1 MPPPAPSGAAFLII
15 NQMLPSV
22 KINYLN
28 GLLGA
33 APDNQDGL
41 LGLVVLGATAVSTT
55 FALGTPY
62 RLVRPDDLAALG
74 ITATNNARIVE
85 LVKQFYA
92 EAEEG
97 TPVYLLGLES
107 TSMTTV
113 LDVDN
118 GPMKAI
124 LQSLRGAL
132 RGLIVASASTAT
144 VTVEDGLDPDVLTAM
159 PKAQALAVWA
169 ADNLYAP
176 LFVILEGRH
185 FTSASDAPD
194 LTALAYNRV
203 GVFIGDVVTG
213 SINAAVGTLAGRIA
227 ASPVQRNIGRVASG
241 ALAPEEMF
249 IGSSSVDLAM
259 SVVDALYAK
268 GYICPRIYVGLS
280 GYYMVDDH
288 LAVAGTDD
296 YAHLTARRTVDKAAR
311 IAYVTMLQFLIDEI
325 EVNADGTMQTPIL
338 KSWQAAV
345 EDAINQ
351 QMSAAGELS
360 VVAGS
365 GCKFFIDPQQNILS
379 TSKVEGTL
387 KVRPFGY
394 ARDIIVN
401 IGLLTQNS

>member
-1 MPPPAPSGAAFLII
+1 
-15 NQMLPSV
+15 MLPRV

-28 GLLGA
+28 GLLGT

-55 FALGTPY
+55 FVLGKQY
-62 RLVRPDDLAALG
+62 RLVRPEDLVGLG

-85 LVKQFYA
+85 LVNQFFA

-97 TPVYLLGLES
+97 TPVYLIGIAA
-107 TSMTTV
+107 TAMTTV

-124 LQSLRGAL
+124 LQELRGSL
-132 RGLIVASASTAT
+132 RGLIVASASTASVT
-144 VTVEDGLDPDVLTAM
+144 VTDGLDPDVLTAM
-159 PKAQALAVWA
+159 PKAQALAEWA

-176 LFVILEGRH
+176 IFVILEGRH
-185 FTSASDAPD
+185 FESAGDAPD
-194 LTALAYNRV
+194 LKALTYNRV

-241 ALAPEEMF
+241 ALAPAQMF
-249 IGSSSVDLAM
+249 IGASTVDQAM
-259 SVVDALYAK
+259 SVVDTLYSK

-280 GYYMVDDH
+280 GYYLVDDP

-311 IAYVTMLQFLIDEI
+311 IAYLTMLQFLLDEI
-325 EVNADGTMQTPIL
+325 EVNTDGTMQTPVL

-345 EDAINQ
+345 EDAINA

-360 VVAGS
+360 VVDGS
-365 GCKFFIDPQQNILS
+365 GCKFFIDPSQNVLS
-379 TSKVEGTL
+379 TSKVEGVL
-387 KVRPFGY
+387 KVRPYGY
-394 ARDIIVN
+394 AREIVVN
-401 IGLLTQNS
+401 IGFLTNNN

>member
-1 MPPPAPSGAAFLII
+1 
-15 NQMLPSV
+15 MLPRV

-28 GLLGA
+28 GLLGTV
-33 APDNQDGL
+33 PENQDGL

-55 FALGTPY
+55 FELGKTY
-62 RLVRPDDLAALG
+62 RLVRPDDLDALG
-74 ITATNNARIVE
+74 INTTNNARIVE

-97 TPVYLLGLES
+97 TPVYLIGIAA
-107 TSMTTV
+107 TAMTTV

-132 RGLIVASASTAT
+132 RGLIVASASTSAAT
-144 VTVEDGLDPDVLTAM
+144 VTDGLDPDVLTAM
-159 PKAQALAVWA
+159 PKAQALATWA

-176 LFVILEGRH
+176 IFVILEGRQ
-185 FTSASDAPD
+185 FTSAADAPD

-203 GVFIGDVVTG
+203 GVFIGDVVTA
-213 SINAAVGTLAGRIA
+213 SKNAAVGTLAGRIA
-227 ASPVQRNIGRVASG
+227 SAPVQRNIGRVASG
-241 ALAPEEMF
+241 ALAPVEMF
-249 IGSSSVDLAM
+249 IGSSSVDEAM

-268 GYICPRIYVGLS
+268 GYITPRIYIGLS
-280 GYYMVDDH
+280 GYYLVDDH

-311 IAYVTMLQFLIDEI
+311 IAYVTMLQFLLDEI
-325 EVNADGTMQTPIL
+325 EVNNDGTMQQPVL

-345 EDAINQ
+345 EDAINA

-360 VVAGS
+360 VVDGS
-365 GCKFFIDPQQNILS
+365 GCKFYIDPKQNVLS
-379 TSKVEGTL
+379 SSKVEGTL

-394 ARDIIVN
+394 AQEIIVN
-401 IGLLTQNS
+401 IGFLTQNI

>member
-1 MPPPAPSGAAFLII
+1 
-15 NQMLPSV
+15 MLPRV

-28 GLLGA
+28 GLIGT

-55 FALGTPY
+55 FVLGTPY
-62 RLVRPDDLAALG
+62 RLVRPEDLTALG

-97 TPVYLLGLES
+97 TPVYLIGFEA
-107 TSMTTV
+107 TSMTSV

-118 GPMKAI
+118 GPMKGV
-124 LQSLRGAL
+124 LQALRGAL

-159 PKAQALAVWA
+159 PKAQALADWS
-169 ADNLYAP
+169 ADNIYAP
-176 LFVILEGRH
+176 IFVILEGRH
-185 FTSASDAPD
+185 FTSAADAPD

-203 GVFIGDVVTG
+203 GVFIGDTVTA

-227 ASPVQRNIGRVASG
+227 AIPVQRNIGRVASG
-241 ALAPEEMF
+241 ALAPVEMF
-249 IGSSSVDLAM
+249 IGDSPVDQAM

-280 GYYMVDDH
+280 GFYFVDDS
-288 LAVAGTDD
+288 LATAKTDD
-296 YAHLTARRTVDKAAR
+296 YAHLTARRTIDKAAR
-311 IAYVTMLQFLIDEI
+311 IAYLTMLQFMLDDI
-325 EVNADGTMQTPIL
+325 ELNTDGTMQQPVL
-338 KSWQAAV
+338 KDWQAQV
-345 EDAINQ
+345 ERAINT

-360 VVAGS
+360 VVDGS
-365 GCKFFIDPQQNILS
+365 GCKFWINPKQNVLT

-394 ARDIIVN
+394 SREIIVN
-401 IGLLTQNS
+401 IGFLTQNS

>member
-1 MPPPAPSGAAFLII
+1 
-15 NQMLPSV
+15 MLPRV

-28 GLLGA
+28 GLLGT
-33 APDNQDGL
+33 APENQDGL
-41 LGLVVLGATAVSTT
+41 LCLAVLGSTAVSST

-62 RLVRPDDLAALG
+62 RLVRPDELAALG

-85 LVKQFYA
+85 LVEQFYA

-97 TPVYLLGLES
+97 TPVYLLGIES

-124 LQSLRGAL
+124 LQRLRGAL
-132 RGLIVASASTAT
+132 RGLIVASASTASVT
-144 VTVEDGLDPDVLTAM
+144 VTDGLDPDVLTAM
-159 PKAQALAVWA
+159 PKAQALATWA

-176 LFVILEGRH
+176 IFIILEGRH
-185 FTSASDAPD
+185 FSSAADAPD

-241 ALAPEEMF
+241 ALAPQEMY

-268 GYICPRIYVGLS
+268 GYITPRIYVGLS
-280 GYYMVDDH
+280 GYYLVDDH

-311 IAYVTMLQFLIDEI
+311 IAYLTMLQFLLDEI
-325 EVNADGTMQTPIL
+325 EVNTDGTMQLPIL

-345 EDAINQ
+345 ENAINN
-351 QMSAAGELS
+351 QMSANGELS
-360 VVAGS
+360 VVDGS
-365 GCKFFIDPQQNILS
+365 GCKFYFDPSQNVLS

-394 ARDIIVN
+394 AREIIVN
-401 IGLLTQNS
+401 IGFLTSNS

>member
-1 MPPPAPSGAAFLII
+1 
-15 NQMLPSV
+15 MLPRV

-28 GLLGA
+28 GLLGT
-33 APDNQDGL
+33 APENQDGL
-41 LGLVVLGATAVSTT
+41 LCLAVLGATAVSST

-97 TPVYLLGLES
+97 TPVYLLGIES
-107 TSMTTV
+107 TSMTSV
-113 LDVDN
+113 LDVTT

-124 LQSLRGAL
+124 FESLRGAL
-132 RGLIVASASTAT
+132 RGLIVASASTASAT
-144 VTVEDGLDPDVLTAM
+144 VVDGLDPDVLTAL
-159 PKAQALAVWA
+159 PKAQALADWT

-176 LFVILEGRH
+176 LFIILEGRH
-185 FTSASDAPD
+185 FTSAADAPD
-194 LTALAYNRV
+194 LKELACNRV
-203 GVFIGDVVTG
+203 GIFIGDVVSG

-241 ALAPEEMF
+241 ALAPQEMY
-249 IGSSSVDLAM
+249 IGSSSIDLSM
-259 SVVDALYAK
+259 SVVDALYSK
-268 GYICPRIYVGLS
+268 GYMCPRIYVGLT
-280 GYYMVDDH
+280 GYYLVDDH
-288 LAVAGTDD
+288 LAVADTDD

-311 IAYVTMLQFLIDEI
+311 IAYITILRFLLDEI
-325 EVNADGTMQTPIL
+325 EVNTDGTMQRPIL

-345 EDAINQ
+345 ETAINQ
-351 QMSAAGELS
+351 QMSASGELS
-360 VVAGS
+360 VVDGS
-365 GCKFFIDPQQNILS
+365 GCKFYIDPSQNVLS

-394 ARDIIVN
+394 AREIIVN
-401 IGLLTQNS
+401 IGFLTSNS

>member
-1 MPPPAPSGAAFLII
+1 
-15 NQMLPSV
+15 MLPRV

-28 GLLGA
+28 GLIGT

-55 FALGTPY
+55 FVLGTPY
-62 RLVRPDDLAALG
+62 RLVRPEDLTALG

-97 TPVYLLGLES
+97 TPVYLIGFEA
-107 TSMTTV
+107 TSMTSV

-118 GPMKAI
+118 GPMKGV
-124 LQSLRGAL
+124 LQALRGAL

-159 PKAQALAVWA
+159 PKAQALADWA
-169 ADNLYAP
+169 ADNIYAP
-176 LFVILEGRH
+176 VFVILEGRH
-185 FTSASDAPD
+185 FTSAADAPD

-203 GVFIGDVVTG
+203 GVFIGDTVKS
-213 SINAAVGTLAGRIA
+213 SINACVGTLAGRIA

-241 ALAPEEMF
+241 ALAPVEMF
-249 IGSSSVDLAM
+249 IGDAPVDQAM

-280 GYYMVDDH
+280 GFYFVDDS
-288 LAVAGTDD
+288 LATAKTDD
-296 YAHLTARRTVDKAAR
+296 YAHLTARRTIDKAAR
-311 IAYVTMLQFLIDEI
+311 IAYLTMLQFMLDDI
-325 EVNADGTMQTPIL
+325 ELNTDGTMQQPVL
-338 KSWQAAV
+338 KDWQAQV
-345 EDAINQ
+345 ERAINT

-360 VVAGS
+360 VVDGS
-365 GCKFFIDPQQNILS
+365 GCKFWINPKQNVLT

-394 ARDIIVN
+394 SREIIVN
-401 IGLLTQNS
+401 IGFLTQNS

>member
-1 MPPPAPSGAAFLII
+1 
-15 NQMLPSV
+15 MLPRV

-28 GLLGA
+28 GLIGT

-55 FALGTPY
+55 FVLGTPY
-62 RLVRPDDLAALG
+62 RLVRPEDLTALG

-97 TPVYLLGLES
+97 TPVYLIGFEA
-107 TSMTTV
+107 TSMTSV

-118 GPMKAI
+118 GPMKGV
-124 LQSLRGAL
+124 LQALRGAL

-159 PKAQALAVWA
+159 PKAQALADWA
-169 ADNLYAP
+169 ADNIYAP
-176 LFVILEGRH
+176 VFVILEGRH
-185 FTSASDAPD
+185 FTSSADAPD

-203 GVFIGDVVTG
+203 GVFIGDTVKS
-213 SINAAVGTLAGRIA
+213 SINACVGTLAGRIA
-227 ASPVQRNIGRVASG
+227 AIPVQRNIGRVASG
-241 ALAPEEMF
+241 ALAPVEMF
-249 IGSSSVDLAM
+249 IGDAPVDQAM

-280 GYYMVDDH
+280 GFYFVDDS
-288 LAVAGTDD
+288 LATAKTDD
-296 YAHLTARRTVDKAAR
+296 YAHLTARRTIDKAAR
-311 IAYVTMLQFLIDEI
+311 IAYLTMLQFMLDDI
-325 EVNADGTMQTPIL
+325 ELNTDGTMQQPVL
-338 KSWQAAV
+338 KDWQAQV
-345 EDAINQ
+345 ERAINT

-360 VVAGS
+360 VVDGS
-365 GCKFFIDPQQNILS
+365 GCKFWINPKQNVLT

-394 ARDIIVN
+394 SRDIIVN
-401 IGLLTQNS
+401 IGFLTQNS

>member
-1 MPPPAPSGAAFLII
+1 
-15 NQMLPSV
+15 MLPRV

-132 RGLIVASASTAT
+132 RGLIVASA
-144 VTVEDGLDPDVLTAM
+144 
-159 PKAQALAVWA
+159 
-169 ADNLYAP
+169 
-176 LFVILEGRH
+176 
-185 FTSASDAPD
+185 
-194 LTALAYNRV
+194 
-203 GVFIGDVVTG
+203 
-213 SINAAVGTLAGRIA
+213 
-227 ASPVQRNIGRVASG
+227 
-241 ALAPEEMF
+241 
-249 IGSSSVDLAM
+249 
-259 SVVDALYAK
+259 
-268 GYICPRIYVGLS
+268 
-280 GYYMVDDH
+280 
-288 LAVAGTDD
+288 
-296 YAHLTARRTVDKAAR
+296 
-311 IAYVTMLQFLIDEI
+311 
-325 EVNADGTMQTPIL
+325 
-338 KSWQAAV
+338 
-345 EDAINQ
+345 
-351 QMSAAGELS
+351 
-360 VVAGS
+360 
-365 GCKFFIDPQQNILS
+365 
-379 TSKVEGTL
+379 
-387 KVRPFGY
+387 
-394 ARDIIVN
+394 
-401 IGLLTQNS
+401 

>member
-1 MPPPAPSGAAFLII
+1 
-15 NQMLPSV
+15 MLPRV

-28 GLLGA
+28 GLLGSV
-33 APDNQDGL
+33 PENQDGL
-41 LGLVVLGATAVSTT
+41 LALLVLGATAVSTT
-55 FALGTPY
+55 FELGKAY
-62 RLVRPDDLAALG
+62 RLVTAEDLNALG
-74 ITATNNARIVE
+74 ITTNNNARIVG

-97 TPVYLLGLES
+97 TPVYLIGLAA

-124 LQSLRGAL
+124 LQGLRGAL

-144 VTVEDGLDPDVLTAM
+144 ATVTDGIDPDVLTAM

-169 ADNLYAP
+169 ADSLYAP
-176 LFVILEGRH
+176 IFVILEGRH
-185 FTSASDAPD
+185 FTSATDAPD
-194 LTALAYNRV
+194 LKSLAYNRV
-203 GVFIGDVVTG
+203 GVFIGDVVTA

-227 ASPVQRNIGRVASG
+227 MAPVQRNIGRVASG
-241 ALAPEEMF
+241 ALAPLEMF
-249 IGSSSVDLAM
+249 IGSSAVDQAM

-268 GYICPRIYVGLS
+268 GYICPRIYVGLP
-280 GYYMVDDH
+280 GYYLVDDP

-311 IAYVTMLQFLIDEI
+311 IAYITMLQFLLDEI
-325 EVNADGTMQTPIL
+325 EVNTDGTMQQPVL

-345 EDAINQ
+345 EDAINA

-360 VVAGS
+360 IVDGS
-365 GCKFFIDPQQNILS
+365 GCKFFIDPTQNVLA

-394 ARDIIVN
+394 AREIVVN
-401 IGLLTQNS
+401 IGFLTTNS

>member
-1 MPPPAPSGAAFLII
+1 
-15 NQMLPSV
+15 MLPRV

-28 GLLGA
+28 GLIGT

-55 FALGTPY
+55 FVLGTPY
-62 RLVRPDDLAALG
+62 RLVRPEDLTALG

-97 TPVYLLGLES
+97 TPVYLIGFEA
-107 TSMTTV
+107 TSMTSV

-118 GPMKAI
+118 GPMKGV
-124 LQSLRGAL
+124 LQALRGAL

-159 PKAQALAVWA
+159 PKAQALADWS
-169 ADNLYAP
+169 ADNIYAP
-176 LFVILEGRH
+176 IFVILEGRH
-185 FTSASDAPD
+185 FTSAADAPD

-203 GVFIGDVVTG
+203 GVFIGDTVTA

-227 ASPVQRNIGRVASG
+227 AIPVQRNIGRVASG
-241 ALAPEEMF
+241 ALAPVEMF
-249 IGSSSVDLAM
+249 IGDSPVDQAM

-280 GYYMVDDH
+280 GFYFVDDS
-288 LAVAGTDD
+288 LATAKTDD
-296 YAHLTARRTVDKAAR
+296 YAHLTARRTIDKAAR
-311 IAYVTMLQFLIDEI
+311 IAYLTMLQFMLDDI
-325 EVNADGTMQTPIL
+325 ELNTDGTMQQPVL
-338 KSWQAAV
+338 KDWQAQV
-345 EDAINQ
+345 ERAINT

-360 VVAGS
+360 VVDGS
-365 GCKFFIDPQQNILS
+365 GCKFWINPKQNVLT

-394 ARDIIVN
+394 SREIIVN
-401 IGLLTQNS
+401 IGFLTKNS

>member
-1 MPPPAPSGAAFLII
+1 
-15 NQMLPSV
+15 MLPRV

-28 GLLGA
+28 GLLGT
-33 APDNQDGL
+33 APENQDGL

-55 FALGTPY
+55 FVLGKTY
-62 RLVRPDDLAALG
+62 RLVRPDDLEALG
-74 ITATNNARIVE
+74 INTTNNARVVE

-97 TPVYLLGLES
+97 TPVYLIGIEA
-107 TSMTTV
+107 TAMTTV

-132 RGLIVASASTAT
+132 RGLIVASASTASVT
-144 VTVEDGLDPDVLTAM
+144 VTDGLDPDVLTAM
-159 PKAQALAVWA
+159 PKAQALATWA
-169 ADNLYAP
+169 ADSLYAP
-176 LFVILEGRH
+176 IFIILEGRH
-185 FTSASDAPD
+185 FGSAADVPD

-203 GVFIGDVVTG
+203 GVFIGDVVTA

-227 ASPVQRNIGRVASG
+227 SAPVQRNIGRVASG
-241 ALAPEEMF
+241 PLAPVEMF
-249 IGSSSVDLAM
+249 IGSASVDEAM

-268 GYICPRIYVGLS
+268 GYITPRIYVGLP

-288 LAVAGTDD
+288 LAVDGTDD

-311 IAYVTMLQFLIDEI
+311 IAYLTMLQFLLDEI
-325 EVNADGTMQTPIL
+325 EVNTDGTMQQPVL

-345 EDAINQ
+345 EDAINT
-351 QMSAAGELS
+351 QMTAAGELS
-360 VVAGS
+360 VVDGS
-365 GCKFFIDPQQNILS
+365 GCKFYIDPAQNVLS

-394 ARDIIVN
+394 AREIIVN
-401 IGLLTQNS
+401 IGFLTTKN

>member
-1 MPPPAPSGAAFLII
+1 
-15 NQMLPSV
+15 MLPRV

-28 GLLGA
+28 GLLGTV
-33 APDNQDGL
+33 PENQDGL

-55 FALGTPY
+55 FVLGTPY
-62 RLVRPDDLAALG
+62 RLVRPDDLSALG
-74 ITATNNARIVE
+74 ITASNNARIVA

-97 TPVYLLGLES
+97 TPVYLIGIQA

-113 LDVDN
+113 LDVDS

-124 LQSLRGAL
+124 LQQLRGAL
-132 RGLIVASASTAT
+132 RGLIVASASTAAVT
-144 VTVEDGLDPDVLTAM
+144 VTDGLDPDVLTAM

-176 LFVILEGRH
+176 IFVILEGRH
-185 FTSASDAPD
+185 FTSAADAPD

-203 GVFIGDVVTG
+203 GVFIGDVVTA

-227 ASPVQRNIGRVASG
+227 ASPIQRNIGRVASG
-241 ALAPEEMF
+241 ALAPTEMF
-249 IGSSSVDLAM
+249 IGSSPVDQAM

-268 GYICPRIYVGLS
+268 GYICPRIYVGLY
-280 GYYMVDDH
+280 GFYMVDDP
-288 LAVAGTDD
+288 LAVAKTDD

-311 IAYVTMLQFLIDEI
+311 ITYLTMLQFLLDEI
-325 EVNADGTMQTPIL
+325 EVNTDGTMQQPVL

-345 EDAINQ
+345 EDAINN
-351 QMSAAGELS
+351 QMTAAGELS
-360 VVAGS
+360 VVDGS
-365 GCKFFIDPQQNILS
+365 GCKFFIDPSQNVLS

-394 ARDIIVN
+394 AREIVVN
-401 IGLLTQNS
+401 IGFLTQNS

>member
-1 MPPPAPSGAAFLII
+1 
-15 NQMLPSV
+15 MLPRV

-28 GLLGA
+28 GLIGT

-55 FALGTPY
+55 FVLGTPY
-62 RLVRPDDLAALG
+62 RLVRPEDLTALG

-97 TPVYLLGLES
+97 TPVYLIGFEA
-107 TSMTTV
+107 TSMTSV

-118 GPMKAI
+118 GPIKGV
-124 LQSLRGAL
+124 LQTLRGAL

-159 PKAQALAVWA
+159 PKAQALADWA
-169 ADNLYAP
+169 ADNIYAP
-176 LFVILEGRH
+176 VFVILEGRH
-185 FTSASDAPD
+185 FTSAADAPD

-203 GVFIGDVVTG
+203 GVFIGDTVTA

-227 ASPVQRNIGRVASG
+227 ASPVQRNIGRVATG
-241 ALAPEEMF
+241 ALAPLEMF
-249 IGSSSVDLAM
+249 IGDAPVDQAM

-280 GYYMVDDH
+280 GFYFVDDS
-288 LAVAGTDD
+288 LATAKTDD
-296 YAHLTARRTVDKAAR
+296 YAHLTARRTIDKAAR
-311 IAYVTMLQFLIDEI
+311 IAYLTMLQFMLDDI
-325 EVNADGTMQTPIL
+325 ELNTDGTMQQPVL
-338 KSWQAAV
+338 KDWQAQV
-345 EDAINQ
+345 ERAINT

-360 VVAGS
+360 VVDGS
-365 GCKFFIDPQQNILS
+365 GCKFWINPKQNVLT

-394 ARDIIVN
+394 SREIIVN
-401 IGLLTQNS
+401 IGFLTQNS

>member
-1 MPPPAPSGAAFLII
+1 
-15 NQMLPSV
+15 MLPRV

-28 GLLGA
+28 GLIGT

-55 FALGTPY
+55 FVLGTPY
-62 RLVRPDDLAALG
+62 RLVRPEDLTALG

-97 TPVYLLGLES
+97 TPVYLIGFEA
-107 TSMTTV
+107 TSMTSV

-118 GPMKAI
+118 GPMKGV
-124 LQSLRGAL
+124 LQALRGAL

-159 PKAQALAVWA
+159 PKAQALADWA
-169 ADNLYAP
+169 ADNIYAP
-176 LFVILEGRH
+176 VFVILEGRH
-185 FTSASDAPD
+185 FTSAADAPD
-194 LTALAYNRV
+194 LTALTYNRV
-203 GVFIGDVVTG
+203 GVFIGDTVKS
-213 SINAAVGTLAGRIA
+213 SINACVGTLAGRIA
-227 ASPVQRNIGRVASG
+227 AIPVQRNIGRVASG
-241 ALAPEEMF
+241 ALAPVEMF
-249 IGSSSVDLAM
+249 IGDAPVDQAM

-280 GYYMVDDH
+280 GFYFVDDS
-288 LAVAGTDD
+288 LATAKTDD
-296 YAHLTARRTVDKAAR
+296 YAHLTARRTIDKAAR
-311 IAYVTMLQFLIDEI
+311 IAYLTILQFMLDDI
-325 EVNADGTMQTPIL
+325 ELNTDGTMQQPVL
-338 KSWQAAV
+338 KDWQAQV
-345 EDAINQ
+345 ERAINT

-360 VVAGS
+360 VVDGS
-365 GCKFFIDPQQNILS
+365 GCKFWINPKQNVLT

-394 ARDIIVN
+394 SREIIVN
-401 IGLLTQNS
+401 IGFLTQNS